1 MEKKKKI
8 ALILAIFALIAFI
21 GSVAYTYAKY
31 FTLTTGKIGSSIK
44 QWNIKVN
51 DELIKNNTTL
61 SQTITAYFPNENG
74 KTAVNKM
81 APGTEGYF
89 EIVIDYSKVD
99 LSFSYDLSIAENE
112 KLKDLQIDRIEVDGE
127 EIERTDPDS
136 INIVGNVNIEDPDDD
151 LKKIVIVYFKWY
163 DESDNIMDDEEDTS
177 IPIENDSIDFDVNI
191 LVTQLNN

>member
-8 ALILAIFALIAFI
+8 ALILGIIALIAFV

-44 QWNIKVN
+44 QWNILVN

-61 SQTITAYFPNENG
+61 SQRITAYFPNTNG
-74 KTAVNKM
+74 KTKVNKM

-89 EIVIDYSKVD
+89 QIEIDYSKVD

-112 KLKDLQIDRIEVDGE
+112 KLKDLQIDRIVVDGE
-127 EIERTDPDS
+127 EIERESEDS
-136 INIVGNVNIEDPDDD
+136 INVVGNVNIDDPDDD
-151 LKKIVIVYFKWY
+151 RKKIIIVYFKWY
-163 DESDNIMDDEEDTS
+163 DGTDNIMDDEEDTS
-177 IPIENDSIDFDVNI
+177 IPIENESIDFDVNI
-191 LVTQLNN
+191 LVTQLN

>member
-31 FTLTTGKIGSSIK
+31 FTLSTGKIGSSIK

-163 DESDNIMDDEEDTS
+163 DESDNNMDDEEDTS

>member
-163 DESDNIMDDEEDTS
+163 DESDNNMDDEEDTS